1 MTHPLYQHSQRP
13 SLPGKDLD
21 KNGGGVLLGDCVG
34 RRGGREQGG
43 GDGGWPIGIEKK
55 MNSTNEM
62 SATTGRPLRADR
74 YLTVLQLSISLL
86 ESLHKRLSRLFSIKY
101 LRNVET
107 IINENVSKLTK
118 I

>member
-1 MTHPLYQHSQRP
+1 
-13 SLPGKDLD
+13 
-21 KNGGGVLLGDCVG
+21 
-34 RRGGREQGG
+34 
-43 GDGGWPIGIEKK
+43 
-55 MNSTNEM
+55 MNSANEV

>member
-55 MNSTNEM
+55 MNSTNEV

-74 YLTVLQLSISLL
+74 YLPFYSFQFL
-86 ESLHKRLSRLFSIKY
+86 Y
-101 LRNVET
+101 LNLYTRGFPGFFPSN
-107 IINENVSKLTK
+107 I
-118 I
+118 